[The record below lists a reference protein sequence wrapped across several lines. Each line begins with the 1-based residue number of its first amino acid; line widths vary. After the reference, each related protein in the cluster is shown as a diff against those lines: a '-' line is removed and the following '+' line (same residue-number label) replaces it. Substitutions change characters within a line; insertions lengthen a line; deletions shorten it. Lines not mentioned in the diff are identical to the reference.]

1 MMEYHHYMGFV
12 VGFFSNMVGV
22 VPRAQRHQLVVS
34 NLARFP
40 LIEFV
45 QFQSVQECVVRVNV
59 STGVGVGGT
68 DGVVK
73 DVGDGSYVLLPITCL
88 LVPKRGNYMVN
99 NEGNG
104 DAIMGSQGSSS
115 VGLIGSAPASILGTL
130 LT

>member
-1 MMEYHHYMGFV
+1 M
-12 VGFFSNMVGV
+12 
-22 VPRAQRHQLVVS
+22 
-34 NLARFP
+34 
-40 LIEFV
+40 
-45 QFQSVQECVVRVNV
+45 

-104 DAIMGSQGSSS
+104 DAIMGSQGK
-115 VGLIGSAPASILGTL
+115 VLIVTASL
-130 LT
+130 LFLVWCLMVKVLSLYLKQALLLLDSLAQLQLLFWGHC